1 MNKERL
7 GTRLLV
13 LLCGLFATLLAAKK
27 ADAHDTHAASR
38 QVLADLGFDQRLGA
52 EVPQDLVFTDE
63 AGQPVTIQ
71 QFLGNKP
78 VILTLGYLHC
88 PNLCSL
94 VRSGMEK
101 SLHEIQLDAGKD
113 FEVLVVSIDPSETPT
128 LATNVKRQVLADY
141 GRPGTENGWHFL
153 TGQHEMIDRLA
164 AAVGFR
170 YAYDAEQEEFA
181 HASGLVVLTP
191 QGKVARY
198 LYGIE
203 FPARDLRLAL
213 VEAADNKIG
222 SPVDQL
228 LLFCYHYNPS
238 TGKYDLLIMSFL
250 RLAGLTT
257 VAALGL
263 LLYVQTRRQSQ
274 VRLPWVVRNNNG
286 SV

>member
-1 MNKERL
+1 MNQHRFCA
-7 GTRLLV
+7 RLLLV
-13 LLCGLFATLLAAKK
+13 SCWLFVCLLASKK
-27 ADAHDTHAASR
+27 AEAHDTHATSQ

-52 EVPQDLVFTDE
+52 EVPQNLVFTNE

-71 QFLGNKP
+71 QFLGSKP

-101 SLHEIQLDAGKD
+101 SLHEIQLNAGKD

-128 LATNVKRQVLADY
+128 LAANVKKQVTADY

-181 HASGLVVLTP
+181 HASGLIILTP
-191 QGKVARY
+191 QGRVARY

-203 FPARDLRLAL
+203 FPPRDLRLAL

-238 TGKYDLLIMSFL
+238 TGKYDPLIMNFL

-263 LLYVQTRRQSQ
+263 LFYVQTRRQAH
-274 VRLPWVVRNNNG
+274 VRTPWAVRNNG